1 MDQTNTAPGPNPC
14 RIQAL
19 VDRHFNRRRYD
30 AARTIE
36 AFSARLRDQID
47 LDTLTAELLS
57 VVDRTMQPTQA
68 SAWLRPTAASPR
80 MRPSKLSA
88 GLRDSRNPTLLPDSR
103 QPWDVSPGM
112 LATGSPTRI
121 VAQPAR
127 RRPAVKREGPAL
139 RRPRSPTA

>member
-68 SAWLRPTAASPR
+68 WRRPTAASPR
-80 MRPSKLSA
+80 DAPIQVERWPSGQS
-88 GLRDSRNPTLLPDSR
+88 
-103 QPWDVSPGM
+103 QPN
-112 LATGSPTRI
+112 A
-121 VAQPAR
+121 VA
-127 RRPAVKREGPAL
+127 
-139 RRPRSPTA
+139 